1 MEQRDIRQE
10 RIAHLICCL
19 LERDEYVK
27 IEELAD
33 EMFVSRMTLDR
44 LIPVIRQRMETFG
57 VQLVTRPKFGI
68 KAVGSEQDFRRLFLR
83 YGFSKQ
89 LKELPELNRK
99 ILDTIVQ
106 NGLRITDFNLKNLT
120 AHIALMVHRLQQ
132 SKPIIHIPKQDV
144 VPHFPRET
152 AARDEICSF
161 LEERCH
167 IAIPEADRTFLLI
180 HLMVKCAAD
189 DRNRIQPNMLNLVDE
204 ILEDIYQHMHID
216 FRQDKELRTALALHL
231 HPLLYRLMYDLLQ
244 QNPILSMVRRE
255 MGAAFEIAQH
265 AAQVI
270 YEVYGQHI
278 SEDETAY
285 IALHFSVAL
294 DRLQYGR
301 RIVLVQSG
309 IRGADALLQTKIQNN
324 CGYIKEEF
332 VLCTSWELEQ
342 LSWDRVDCIVTFTPQ
357 KGPWPVPVVVYSP
370 EQEHNTLDEIRK
382 IRNKNERFER
392 RGVLTVEQDL
402 VFTDQLFA
410 SKEQVLT
417 FLCGKIEEKYGIDII
432 AQVLKREMLAST
444 ELGNGL
450 SVPHPYVYKSERPI
464 LAAMTLKKDILWK
477 YDHVRMILLVAVP
490 VGEDHFD
497 FIGNLVG
504 DLATD
509 GKMMKQLLRSFD
521 ANHLN
526 KLIADY
532 RCKFPD

>member
-19 LERDEYVK
+19 LESEGYVK
-27 IEELAD
+27 IEDLAD

-44 LIPVIRQRMETFG
+44 LIPIVRQRMEMFG
-57 VQLVTRPKFGI
+57 VQLVTRPKFGM

-83 YGFSKQ
+83 YGFSSQ
-89 LKELPELNRK
+89 VKELPELSGE
-99 ILDTIVQ
+99 ILDIIVH

-120 AHIALMVHRLQQ
+120 SHIAVMVYRLQQ
-132 SKPIIHIPKQDV
+132 SKPIEQIPEQGV
-144 VPHFPRET
+144 GQHFPREA
-152 AARDEICSF
+152 AARDEICSL
-161 LEERCH
+161 LEKRYNIV
-167 IAIPEADRTFLLI
+167 IAEAEQIFLLI
-180 HLMVKCAAD
+180 HLMVKCTAD
-189 DRNRIQPNMLNLVDE
+189 DQNRIQPDMLILVDE

-231 HPLLYRLMYDLLQ
+231 HPLFYRLMYDLLQ
-244 QNPILSMVRRE
+244 QNPILSMVRRDME
-255 MGAAFEIAQH
+255 AAFEIAQH

-270 YEVYGQHI
+270 YEAYGRHI

-294 DRLQYGR
+294 DRIQYGR

-324 CGYIKEEF
+324 CGYRKEEF
-332 VLCTSWELEQ
+332 VLCTSWELDQ
-342 LSWDRVDCIVTFTPQ
+342 LSWERIDCIVSFTPQ
-357 KGPWPVPVVVYSP
+357 KVTRSVPAVVYNSDN
-370 EQEHNTLDEIRK
+370 ESNVLDEIKR
-382 IRNKNERFER
+382 IRNGNARFEK
-392 RGVLTVEQDL
+392 RGVLTADQDL
-402 VFTDQLFA
+402 IFTDQLFA

-417 FLCGKIEEKYGIDII
+417 FLCGKIEEKYGMNII

-450 SVPHPYVYKSERPI
+450 AVPHPYVYESERPI

-477 YDHVRMILLVAVP
+477 YDHVRMIILVAVP
-490 VGEDHFD
+490 VGERHFD
-497 FIGNLVG
+497 FVGDLVG
-504 DLATD
+504 DLATN

-521 ANHLN
+521 ANNLN
-526 KLIADY
+526 RLITDY
-532 RCKFPD
+532 RGKFPD